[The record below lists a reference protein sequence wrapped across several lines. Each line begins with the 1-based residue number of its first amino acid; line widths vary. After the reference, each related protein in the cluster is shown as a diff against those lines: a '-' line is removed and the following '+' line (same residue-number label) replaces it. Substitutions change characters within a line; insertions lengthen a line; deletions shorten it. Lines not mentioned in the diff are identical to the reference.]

1 MKEYSDIMSNAGR
14 LAMMLNDASINRVM
28 AVDTDLIIIA
38 WNTTSQTITGI
49 RKEDLLGTPLFEAF
63 PLLKDDPEIVEA
75 IRQALAGNKSFLPA
89 RRGFFNREH
98 YENHFISLREEG
110 GPVIGVMNVM
120 HDVSHRIKAEQQL
133 HKLNLSLEKN
143 YHQLEMAG
151 HEMSKLTFITSNSIK
166 EPVRFV
172 YTGLELLMKSEA
184 KHLSQGSVANLRR
197 MQGALNRTNL
207 LLDDILA
214 ISKINSFMDPPQP
227 VDLNVVYEHAANA
240 LRRKISES
248 QAAIS
253 AGVLPVITGHREL
266 LEMLFFHLID
276 NGLKFQAS
284 DRLPLLTVTS
294 SRVML
299 EDPDD
304 DIGLEIPFERISF
317 VDNGIGFASADADR
331 IFNMFEKL
339 HPATVYK
346 GSGIGLTICRKVMAV
361 HDGFI
366 ETESKEGTGTLF
378 HCYFPLIPGVR

>member
-1 MKEYSDIMSNAGR
+1 MKDYPDIISNAGQ

-28 AVDTDLIIIA
+28 AVNKELNIIA
-38 WNTTSQTITGI
+38 WNTTAEIITGLPRNGLI
-49 RKEDLLGTPLFEAF
+49 GTPLFQAF
-63 PLLKDDPEIVEA
+63 PLLKEDPEVMDA

-89 RRGFFNREH
+89 RKDLFNREH
-98 YENHFISLREEG
+98 YENHFIPLREEG

-120 HDVSHRIKAEQQL
+120 HEVSHRIKAEQQL

-151 HEMSKLTFITSNSIK
+151 HEMSKLTFITSNNIK

-172 YTGLELLMKSEA
+172 YTGLELLMKSEV

-240 LRRKISES
+240 LKRKISES
-248 QAAIS
+248 QATIS
-253 AGVLPVITGHREL
+253 TAVLPTITGHQEL

-276 NGLKFQAS
+276 NGLKFQPN
-284 DRLPLLTVTS
+284 DRLPTLTITS
-294 SRVML
+294 SPVIL
-299 EDPDD
+299 EDREDEIGPDMQFD
-304 DIGLEIPFERISF
+304 RISF
-317 VDNGIGFASADADR
+317 SDNGIGFAATDADR

-339 HPATVYK
+339 HPPTVYK
-346 GSGIGLTICRKVMAV
+346 GSGIGLTICKKVIAV
-361 HDGFI
+361 HEGSI
-366 ETESKEGTGTLF
+366 EAESKEGIGTSF
-378 HCYFPLIPGVR
+378 HCYFPIVPAL